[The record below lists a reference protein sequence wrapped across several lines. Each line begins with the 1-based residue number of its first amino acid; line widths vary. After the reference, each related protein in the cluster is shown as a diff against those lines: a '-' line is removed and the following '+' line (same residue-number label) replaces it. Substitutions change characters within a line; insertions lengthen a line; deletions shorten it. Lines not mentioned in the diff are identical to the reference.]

1 MAGIFPKPQKN
12 SGLQGL
18 HFIEDWK
25 NMVYKRFSLVIIV
38 RTFFLC
44 VSIFGLFY
52 LISATTLYA
61 TIFIVIIIIIYQVYA
76 LIQFVQK
83 TNKEIARF
91 FNSIKY
97 SDFSQS
103 FRTSI
108 KGTAFEELSNA
119 FSDVVEEFRKT
130 RTEKEEH
137 FRYLQTVVQ
146 HVGIG
151 LLAYTD
157 DGNVELINTAAK
169 KLLRVHGLKNTS
181 ELINF
186 NRQLVEAL
194 NKIKAG
200 DRILVKVAD
209 NNELSQLSIYAAE
222 FKLRNNHYTLV
233 SISNIQN
240 ELEEKEMEA
249 WQNLIRVLTH
259 EIMNSVTPIVSL
271 SSTTSSLLREIEDK
285 IKERSELNSNEFE
298 DVTGALNTI
307 LKRSKGLLHFVD
319 DYRNLTRIPAPNFQ
333 VVRMF
338 SLFERIKKLFSEQL
352 NEKNISLSIN
362 TEPADLEV
370 IADPNLIEQVLINLV
385 LNSTKALSET
395 TLPEIKLIGKF
406 DNRGN
411 IIIQVID
418 NGSGI
423 SQDLHEKIFIPF
435 FTTRKEGSGI
445 GLSLSRQI
453 MRGHKGGLTVSSVP
467 GKETTFTLRF

>member
-1 MAGIFPKPQKN
+1 
-12 SGLQGL
+12 
-18 HFIEDWK
+18 
-25 NMVYKRFSLVIIV
+25 MVYKRFSLVIVV
-38 RTFFLC
+38 RTIFLC
-44 VSIFGLFY
+44 ISVFGLFY
-52 LISATTLYA
+52 LLTSTTLYA
-61 TIFIVIIIIIYQVYA
+61 TVFIVILIIIYQVYA

-103 FRTSI
+103 FRTNI
-108 KGTAFEELSNA
+108 KGTAFEELSSA

-130 RTEKEEH
+130 RMEKEEH

-146 HVGIG
+146 HVGVG
-151 LLAYTD
+151 LLAFTD

-169 KLLRVHGLKNTS
+169 KLLRVHGLKNIS

-200 DRILVKVAD
+200 DRILLKVSD

-222 FKLRNNHYTLV
+222 FKLRNSRYKLV

-271 SSTTSSLLREIEDK
+271 SSTASSLLKEIENK
-285 IKERSELNSNEFE
+285 IKKQPELDSTEFE

-333 VVRMF
+333 PVRMY
-338 SLFERIKKLFSEQL
+338 SLFERIKKLFAEQL
-352 NEKNISLSIN
+352 NDKKISFNIII
-362 TEPADLEV
+362 EPADLEV
-370 IADPNLIEQVLINLV
+370 IADQDLIEQVLINLV
-385 LNSTKALSET
+385 LNSIKALPET

-411 IIIQVID
+411 IIIQVTD
-418 NGSGI
+418 NGDGI
-423 SQDLHEKIFIPF
+423 LENLQEKIFIPF
-435 FTTRKEGSGI
+435 YTTRKEGSGI

-453 MRGHKGGLTVSSVP
+453 MRAHKGGITVNSSP
-467 GKETTFTLRF
+467 GKETIFTLRF

>member
-1 MAGIFPKPQKN
+1 MA
-12 SGLQGL
+12 
-18 HFIEDWK
+18 
-25 NMVYKRFSLVIIV
+25 YKRFSLIILF
-38 RTFFLC
+38 RTALLC
-44 VSIFGLFY
+44 ISIFLIFY
-52 LISATTLYA
+52 LVTDTHLYA
-61 TIFIVIIIIIYQVYA
+61 TTFIVGLLIIYQIYA
-76 LIQFVQK
+76 LIHFAQR
-83 TNKEIARF
+83 TNRDIARF

-103 FRTSI
+103 FKSSI
-108 KGTAFEELSNA
+108 KGSAFEELSGA
-119 FSDVVEEFRKT
+119 FSEVIEEFKKT
-130 RTEKEEH
+130 RAEKEEH

-146 HVGIG
+146 HVGAG
-151 LLAYTD
+151 LIAYTD
-157 DGNVELINTAAK
+157 DGNVELINSAAK
-169 KLLRVHGLKNTS
+169 KVLKINGLKNIS
-181 ELINF
+181 ELNVF
-186 NRQLVEAL
+186 SVQLVDAL

-200 DRILVKVAD
+200 DRILIKVVD

-222 FKLRNNHYTLV
+222 FKLRGSHYTLV

-271 SSTTSSLLREIEDK
+271 SSTASSLLDDVNNKLKTDETLNNDELED
-285 IKERSELNSNEFE
+285 I
-298 DVTGALNTI
+298 TGALNTI

-333 VVRMF
+333 LVKIA

-352 NEKNISLSIN
+352 HEKSIACSYN
-362 TEPADLEV
+362 VDPHDLEV
-370 IADPNLIEQVLINLV
+370 TADPDLIEQVLINLI
-385 LNSTKALSET
+385 LNSIKALST
-395 TLPEIKLIGKF
+395 ATMPEIKLSGKF

-411 IIIQVID
+411 IIIQVAD
-418 NGSGI
+418 NGHGI
-423 SQDLHEKIFIPF
+423 PQDLQEKIFIPF

-453 MRGHKGGLTVSSVP
+453 MRTHKGGLTVSSVT

>member
-1 MAGIFPKPQKN
+1 MA
-12 SGLQGL
+12 
-18 HFIEDWK
+18 
-25 NMVYKRFSLVIIV
+25 YKRFSLIILF
-38 RTFFLC
+38 RTALLC
-44 VSIFGLFY
+44 ISIFILFY
-52 LISATTLYA
+52 LITDTHLYA
-61 TIFIVIIIIIYQVYA
+61 TTFIVGLLIIYQIYL
-76 LIQFVQK
+76 LIHFAQR
-83 TNKEIARF
+83 TNREIARF

-103 FRTSI
+103 FRSSI
-108 KGTAFEELSNA
+108 KGSAFEELNGA
-119 FSDVVEEFRKT
+119 FSDVIEEFKKT
-130 RTEKEEH
+130 RAEKEEH

-146 HVGIG
+146 HVGTG

-157 DGNVELINTAAK
+157 NGDVELINTAAK
-169 KLLRVHGLKNTS
+169 KVLKIHGLKNIS
-181 ELINF
+181 ELNNF
-186 NRQLVEAL
+186 SMQLVDAL

-200 DRILVKVAD
+200 DRILIKVAD

-271 SSTTSSLLREIEDK
+271 SSTASSLLEEINNKLESDK
-285 IKERSELNSNEFE
+285 SLNSDELE
-298 DVTGALNTI
+298 DITGALNTI

-333 VVRMF
+333 LVKIAA
-338 SLFERIKKLFSEQL
+338 LFDRIKKLFSEQL
-352 NEKNISLSIN
+352 DEKNIVCICSVDPN
-362 TEPADLEV
+362 DLEV
-370 IADPNLIEQVLINLV
+370 TADPDLIEQVLINLI
-385 LNSTKALSET
+385 LNSIKALTDTAGPQINLLS
-395 TLPEIKLIGKF
+395 KF
-406 DNRGN
+406 DGHGN
-411 IIIQVID
+411 IIIQITD
-418 NGSGI
+418 NGHGI
-423 SQDLHEKIFIPF
+423 PQELQEKIFIPF

-453 MRGHKGGLTVSSVP
+453 MRAHKGGLTVSSVT